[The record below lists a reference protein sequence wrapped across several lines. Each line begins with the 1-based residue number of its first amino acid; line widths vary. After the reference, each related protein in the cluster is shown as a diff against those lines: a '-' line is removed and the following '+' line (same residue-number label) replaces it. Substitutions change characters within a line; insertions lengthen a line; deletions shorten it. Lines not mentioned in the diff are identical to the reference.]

1 MSAILALSE
10 YELTVS
16 EQFSEVQLPNSS
28 KMQNCIDI
36 NQLQFAYG
44 ANKVI
49 DIPNW
54 QVKSGQQIFLYGP
67 SGSGKS
73 TLLNLLAGVL
83 APTEGTIRLLEQD
96 FSRLKPRQKDSF
108 RARHIGMVFQQFNLI
123 PYLSVF
129 DNIALAAYFG
139 KTPIGQIRSK
149 LKDQLEQLDLAAS
162 VMDLRADTLSTGQ
175 QQRVAIARALVNQ
188 PEIIIADEP
197 TSALDAKAKDGFMS
211 LLIDSV
217 NGANSSLVFVSHDP
231 QLSDHFS
238 TKIDFAELN
247 QVGHKDVI

>member
-1 MSAILALSE
+1 M
-10 YELTVS
+10 TVS
-16 EQFSEVQLPNSS
+16 HRSSEAQAPNLSTT
-28 KMQNCIDI
+28 QNCIDVS
-36 NQLQFAYG
+36 QLQFAYG
-44 ANKVI
+44 ANRI
-49 DIPNW
+49 INIANW
-54 QVKSGQQIFLYGP
+54 QIQSGQHIFLYGP

-83 APTEGTIRLLEQD
+83 TPTSGTIRLLNQN
-96 FSRLKPRQKDSF
+96 FSELKPRQKDSF

-129 DNIALAAYFG
+129 DNIALAAHFG
-139 KTPIGQIRSK
+139 KTPIGQIRTR
-149 LKDQLEQLDLAAS
+149 LQDQLEQLELAAA
-162 VMDLRADTLSTGQ
+162 VLDLRADTLSAGQ

-217 NGANSSLVFVSHDP
+217 NASNSSLVFVSHDP
-231 QLSDHFS
+231 QLSAHFTS
-238 TKIDFAELN
+238 KIDFTELN
-247 QVGHKDVI
+247 QVGFENVV